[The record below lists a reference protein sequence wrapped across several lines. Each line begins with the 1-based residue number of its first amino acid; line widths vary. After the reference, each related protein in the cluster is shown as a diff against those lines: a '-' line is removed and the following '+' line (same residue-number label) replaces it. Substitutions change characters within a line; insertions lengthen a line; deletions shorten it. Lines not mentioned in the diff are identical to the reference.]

1 MAACFVELGSDPFR
15 PRREGQES
23 SFQRG
28 IFLWEKRFYSFLNA
42 CLERLPD
49 DLSSFGDGFK
59 ELRIALELGNAD
71 Q

>member
-15 PRREGQES
+15 PRRGV
-23 SFQRG
+23 
-28 IFLWEKRFYSFLNA
+28 FLWEKRFYSFLNA